1 MYGRVVAILQ
11 ITIETLPVKKIL
23 LALILVFALVAPL
36 NATAAIKAGASCKKA
51 GQTSNFAGKMFTCVK
66 SGKKLVWN
74 KGVSIAKPTP
84 AVTPKPTPIPTP
96 TPTPTPT
103 PAVTPTPTPTPTE
116 KIDYSLPQPKIEIS
130 VFSNSTITVR
140 FTASPNAQ
148 GGFIRL
154 SELGVG
160 KKESLTAKDS
170 KGIVNISFK
179 ITTKMTARF
188 YEVGVF
194 EYGQGTESP
203 CCTGFRFESGIPPT
217 ANEPTLPR
225 GNGSMNPYIAPPAV
239 LGKPTTVISSPST
252 FENLSSC
259 RLPDGD
265 PQLTNMTI
273 GFPLPQGRVDFT
285 KKNIVQL
292 LPVSFSDIPATTNP
306 LVDYDNGISGMKNFW
321 ESQSFVGTQIE
332 VRSPTTYKQL
342 PNPVLSYELS
352 SSLFGF
358 QSQKYFEFVKL
369 VISQY
374 ENEINFTNVS
384 TVVVVVPLATTGE
397 QVGTWVIDT
406 QRTFVTNEGTIFN
419 YMMTGTGDRKNESS
433 MWVHEYGH
441 ALGLTDMRFVDPVN
455 STIQRPEGLGVFDIM
470 GSGQAAPETLLWS
483 RFLLNVLAPG
493 QVLCITQPETSTHW
507 IRPIERREPEL
518 KGLIIPTGTYTAIAI
533 ESRRSYG
540 YDSFLSPRDEG
551 VLVYTVDTRI
561 PYKRSPMQIIV
572 PSRTIDR
579 EWYTDAALKLN
590 ESVITNGWKIT
601 VVEAGDFGEVV
612 KVEKVG

>member
-1 MYGRVVAILQ
+1 M
-11 ITIETLPVKKIL
+11 KKL
-23 LALILVFALVAPL
+23 LLSLLLIFALIAPI
-36 NATAAIKAGASCKKA
+36 NASAAVKAGAKCKKA
-51 GQTSNFAGKMFTCVK
+51 GQTSTYAGKKFTCIK

-74 KGVSIAKPTP
+74 KGVAITKPKPVALPTP
-84 AVTPKPTPIPTP
+84 TPTLEPTP

-103 PAVTPTPTPTPTE
+103 LEPTPTPTPTPT
-116 KIDYSLPQPKIEIS
+116 KIIDPTKPVQGQACVRNSGDVVGYNDQKILVVLMCNQFDDRYFPRPGGRAVDQETGKILPPTPPKGDEPTKRGDGSDLNPYITPPVVSSKPLTEL
-130 VFSNSTITVR
+130 SNSTQFV
-140 FTASPNAQ
+140 N
-148 GGFIRL
+148 
-154 SELGVG
+154 
-160 KKESLTAKDS
+160 LT
-170 KGIVNISFK
+170 
-179 ITTKMTARF
+179 
-188 YEVGVF
+188 
-194 EYGQGTESP
+194 
-203 CCTGFRFESGIPPT
+203 
-217 ANEPTLPR
+217 
-225 GNGSMNPYIAPPAV
+225 
-239 LGKPTTVISSPST
+239 
-252 FENLSSC
+252 SC

-285 KKNIVQL
+285 KKAIIQI
-292 LPVSFSDIPATTNP
+292 LPVSFSDVISNSNP
-306 LVDYDNGISGMKNFW
+306 LVDYDHSISSMKSFW

-358 QSQKYFEFVKL
+358 QSDKYTAFVRN

-374 ENEINFTNVS
+374 ESEINFSGVS
-384 TVVVVVPLATTGE
+384 TVVIVVPLQTKFE
-397 QVGTWVIDT
+397 QIGTWVVNT
-406 QRTFVTNEGTIFN
+406 QTTLVTNEATIYN
-419 YMMTGTGDRKNESS
+419 YMLTGSGNRKNEAS

-441 ALGLTDMRFVDPVN
+441 ALGLTDMRFVDSVN

-470 GSGQAAPETLLWS
+470 GSGQAAPEILLWS

-493 QVLCITQPETSTHW
+493 QVLCITQPGTSTHW
-507 IRPIERREPEL
+507 IRPIEQREPDL

-540 YDSFLSPRDEG
+540 YDSFLSPRDQG

-561 PYKRSPMQIIV
+561 PYKRSPMQIITT
-572 PSRTIDR
+572 SRTTDR

-590 ESVITNGWKIT
+590 ESVTTNGWKIT
-601 VVEAGDFGEVV
+601 IVESGDFGDVV